1 MRVELSKY
9 EEQYV
14 LGKGWITDWKYPN
27 EETLR
32 ATISNPIIKKPDK
45 NLLFEEQELLSKEDH
60 INLFLPFPKNYIKA
74 LPYKRYDQVTFAGII
89 KSYTRK
95 DGSNDWGVFP
105 IAQSMLHMEFFEMTE
120 YVSNILDNYDNGAV
134 EILIHLE
141 KNVKPYILHLEEE
154 LDEAGDL
161 LPTFYHNYQY
171 YKRQIDAWK
180 VDITH
185 MCKIIRTIHS
195 NRRLRRKCKIS
206 KNIARHI
213 PAFDF
218 DNPSVAQMG
227 KLQKRINKKY
237 HFKGE

>member
-14 LGKGWITDWKYPN
+14 LGKGWITDWKYPS

-45 NLLFEEQELLSKEDH
+45 NLVFEKQDLLSIEDH
-60 INLFLPFPKNYIKA
+60 INLFLHCPKIYKDR
-74 LPYKRYDQVTFAGII
+74 LPYRRYDQVTFAGII

-105 IAQSMLHMEFFEMTE
+105 IAQSKLHMEFEEMTE
-120 YVSNILDNYDNGAV
+120 YVINLLEQYDNSSA
-134 EILIHLE
+134 EMLLHLE
-141 KNVKPYILHLEEE
+141 RNVKPYILHLEDE

-171 YKRQIDAWK
+171 YKSEIDNWK
-180 VDITH
+180 TDITH
-185 MCKIIRTIHS
+185 MCKLIRVIHS
-195 NRRLRRKCKIS
+195 NRYLRRRCKLKENLAKS
-206 KNIARHI
+206 I
-213 PAFDF
+213 PEFVFD
-218 DNPSVAQMG
+218 SLSIAQMR
-227 KLQKRINKKY
+227 KRKNSINKKY
-237 HFKGE
+237 PLKGK